1 MELFKEPIEQL
12 QGYLTDAD
20 SRGVLKSSYCGSFPP
35 WPQESSLV
43 MQDDTALELGGAE
56 GSLSIILWT
65 EQDNIIHPGRISL
78 VGPDL
83 TETEKSKLSLTQ
95 IILVH
100 GAFKDEYETYQA
112 LQDLIFATCLKY
124 ISVRFWPDRQKVW
137 YRVSKKALE
146 SGFNLKRCGCTLLN
160 QLEGLPAVKGAEIIM
175 STEQLK
181 SQPLLGQA
189 AAKTREIMEALIK
202 IHEELNFDCD
212 NCDYREVCNEV
223 AALKEIHRRRHRERE
238 HS

>member
-1 MELFKEPIEQL
+1 MELFKEPIEQVK
-12 QGYLTDAD
+12 GYLKDAD
-20 SRGVLKSSYCGSFPP
+20 KRGVLKSSYCDSFSP

-43 MQDDTALELGGAE
+43 LQDDTALELGGAE
-56 GSLSIILWT
+56 GSLFIILWT

-95 IILVH
+95 VILVN
-100 GAFKDEYETYQA
+100 GALRDEYETYQV
-112 LQDLIFATCLKY
+112 LQDILFATCLKHV
-124 ISVRFWPDRQKVW
+124 SVRFWPDRQKVW
-137 YRVSKKALE
+137 YRVAKKALD
-146 SGFNLKRCGCTLLN
+146 SGFNLKRCGCTMLK
-160 QLEGLPAVKGAEIIM
+160 QLEGLPAVKGAEIII

-202 IHEELNFDCD
+202 IHEELNFDCE
-212 NCDYREVCNEV
+212 NCDYSEVCNEV

>member
-1 MELFKEPIEQL
+1 MELFKEPIDQL
-12 QGYLTDAD
+12 QGYLKDAD
-20 SRGVLKSSYCGSFPP
+20 HRGVLKSSHCGSFSP
-35 WPQESSLV
+35 WPRESSLV
-43 MQDDTALELGGAE
+43 LQDDTALELGGAE
-56 GSLSIILWT
+56 GSLFIILWT

-95 IILVH
+95 IILVN
-100 GAFKDEYETYQA
+100 GALRDEYETCQV

-124 ISVRFWPDRQKVW
+124 VSVRFWPDRQKVW

-146 SGFNLKRCGCTLLN
+146 SGFNLKRCGCTMLN
-160 QLEGLPAVKGAEIIM
+160 QLERLPAVKGAEIIM

-181 SQPLLGQA
+181 LQPLLGHA

-202 IHEELNFDCD
+202 IHEELNFDCE
-212 NCDYREVCNEV
+212 NCDYWEVCNEV
-223 AALKEIHRRRHRERE
+223 AALKEIHQRRHRERE